1 MPTDTKQS
9 LITLRFEGP
18 AFERSDLPAN
28 ALRELADFQEA
39 FVAVAAEVWRARHS
53 EDAQLPEGFAEALE
67 PRVRSLGSAGAE
79 FGCAA
84 AANGETIAL
93 DARDLLLAA
102 LREGAAGRCHPDLG
116 WRTLGQLSK
125 LGETLG
131 DNDSLIAYTTSSCRS
146 ALTVK
151 PARRSATPRNPS
163 GSPTRPPTATCSSSS
178 SKPSAR
184 CPTRSG
190 PNPRRWI
197 CGMTRTRTKPRA
209 ASDDVCSRPEADS
222 CGYVV
227 SLPALASG

>member
-18 AFERSDLPAN
+18 AFERPDLPAN

-67 PRVRSLGSAGAE
+67 PRVRSLGAAGAE

-84 AANGETIAL
+84 AANGESIAT

-102 LREGAAGRCHPDLG
+102 LREGVAGRCHPDLG

-131 DNDSLIAYTTSSCRS
+131 DNDSLIAYHDEQLPISLDREARATFSDAAESERLAHAATYGDLLELVKQTFGQVPDEVWAESPPLDLWNDEDEDEAESSQ
-146 ALTVK
+146 
-151 PARRSATPRNPS
+151 
-163 GSPTRPPTATCSSSS
+163 
-178 SKPSAR
+178 
-184 CPTRSG
+184 
-190 PNPRRWI
+190 
-197 CGMTRTRTKPRA
+197 
-209 ASDDVCSRPEADS
+209 
-222 CGYVV
+222 
-227 SLPALASG
+227 